1 MQANPGGAAAFHTVP
16 LNFQARGSPVGF
28 GLIRVWVKIDFIA
41 GEDLPPPRTA
51 APDTNL
57 IGHCGA
63 PEAQVRP
70 RARKSPPPPCPHT
83 PSEAPASAHCELD
96 RRAQVCLSHGQ
107 AGSRGSADP
116 LEACGAEYH
125 VGIVDGQVCSA
136 LPLATPC
143 RPRAAAPATQSDR
156 ADPPRSTA
164 AAPVH
169 RIFCMPVELKARR
182 RLSAFVLFRR
192 VQIVASERV
201 RRVRLCECGVRSF
214 GVRREPLCVLLVVA
228 HLRVGE

>member
-1 MQANPGGAAAFHTVP
+1 MRRCRPKPGTT
-16 LNFQARGSPVGF
+16 
-28 GLIRVWVKIDFIA
+28 
-41 GEDLPPPRTA
+41 LPP
-51 APDTNL
+51 L
-57 IGHCGA
+57 C
-63 PEAQVRP
+63 
-70 RARKSPPPPCPHT
+70 SHT
-83 PSEAPASAHCELD
+83 PSEAPAPAHCEPA
-96 RRAQVCLSHGQ
+96 RRAQMSLRHGQ

-192 VQIVASERV
+192 VQIVASPSV
-201 RRVRLCECGVRSF
+201 
-214 GVRREPLCVLLVVA
+214 
-228 HLRVGE
+228 